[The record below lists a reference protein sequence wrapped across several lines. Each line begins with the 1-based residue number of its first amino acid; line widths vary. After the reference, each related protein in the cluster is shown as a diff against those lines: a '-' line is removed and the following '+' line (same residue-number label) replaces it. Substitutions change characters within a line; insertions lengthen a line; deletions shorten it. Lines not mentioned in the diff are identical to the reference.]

1 MCIWV
6 NMRMA
11 ASTAKAS
18 INGQMEAVTKV
29 ILKKENDT
37 EEAYGKET
45 TEMFLKVSI
54 VMIWRMDGE
63 SSPGPT
69 DRSMKESSKMISGTV
84 KERIVILAAKSVNSC
99 GNKEKLTI
107 DFTQKKRKNIGLAM

>member
-54 VMIWRMDGE
+54 VMI
-63 SSPGPT
+63 
-69 DRSMKESSKMISGTV
+69 
-84 KERIVILAAKSVNSC
+84 
-99 GNKEKLTI
+99 
-107 DFTQKKRKNIGLAM
+107 